1 MSKLRIIVVTVLLL
15 CFFGTIALAEGN
27 SSESVQASSMRL
39 MQTEGKVMLT
49 DQNGAILALRNRMRL
64 YSGCEV
70 STEEQSRAGILLDD
84 AKAVTIAESS
94 SAVPQSGRRPTTPS
108 EAFRAHAAPPH
119 PSTNRGRHLRC
130 PT

>member
-39 MQTEGKVMLT
+39 MQTEGNVTLT

-64 YSGCEV
+64 YSGY
-70 STEEQSRAGILLDD
+70 TTATGKGSRAEQEFFWMMQRPLPLQ
-84 AKAVTIAESS
+84 KAAQ
-94 SAVPQSGRRPTTPS
+94 QSLTRKGK
-108 EAFRAHAAPPH
+108 
-119 PSTNRGRHLRC
+119 NLKLR
-130 PT
+130 